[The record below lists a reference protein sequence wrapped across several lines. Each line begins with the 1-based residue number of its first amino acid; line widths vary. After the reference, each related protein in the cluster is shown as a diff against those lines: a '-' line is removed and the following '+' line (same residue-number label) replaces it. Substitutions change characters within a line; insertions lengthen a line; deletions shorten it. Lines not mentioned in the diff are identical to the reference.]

1 MKRKGF
7 LKNIIGALC
16 VGVLMSMPV
25 TVNAA
30 EKEDVLGTWTGSSW
44 AVLPLMRRGHKISG
58 TKNLI

>member
-1 MKRKGF
+1 
-7 LKNIIGALC
+7 
-16 VGVLMSMPV
+16 MSMPV

-44 AVLPLMRRGHKISG
+44 AGVTFDEEGHKISG

>member
-44 AVLPLMRRGHKISG
+44 AGVTFDEEGAQDK
-58 TKNLI
+58 